1 MRTEYHRGRE
11 LLLSVALDRVAQVDE
26 AALHVLV
33 DHRLSVLVYALE
45 LNLVAMCEESS
56 IWLARRTDLLAGQN
70 VDQLPSLVRT
80 RLGVVRESWR
90 KGLHCQRIYGL
101 NA

>member
-1 MRTEYHRGRE
+1 M
-11 LLLSVALDRVAQVDE
+11 LLSVALNRVTQVDE

-33 DHRLSVLVYALE
+33 DHRLSVLVNALE
-45 LNLVAMCEESS
+45 LNLVAMCEERS
-56 IWLARRTDLLAGQN
+56 IRLARRTDLLAGQN

-90 KGLHCQRIYGL
+90 
-101 NA
+101 